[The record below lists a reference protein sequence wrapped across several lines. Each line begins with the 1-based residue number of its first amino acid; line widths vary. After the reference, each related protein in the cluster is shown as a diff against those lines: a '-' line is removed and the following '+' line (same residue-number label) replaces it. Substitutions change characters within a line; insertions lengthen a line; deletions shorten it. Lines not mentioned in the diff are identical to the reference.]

1 MPRHAQT
8 FLRIRRLPS
17 ALILI
22 LLTTSACTSLNYPD
36 PESTP
41 AKPVS
46 SADSPATAQSTGVD
60 GTKTSTSTT
69 PEPAVIPPAAENDE
83 SDEVARSWSE
93 LARSARRARQ
103 AGRFEEAA
111 ELLEQAAMQLSMRA
125 PDNAQR
131 QSIHGARARIA
142 LDLIRSGRTEE
153 GEALAETLLAE
164 AETEPAITGSATV
177 DLAIAVADLRAQEAA
192 RDGLEISSLPLMRI
206 ALQASAKEKA
216 SKARLQLAYDISR
229 LAEREDDPSLA
240 RWGIDLALEDARL
253 LEPTKMGQLAA
264 LELARTR
271 IAITQDDLVAAQE
284 SADEA
289 NRLLEE
295 FGANAGNLAL
305 SESTLA
311 HVAALK
317 GDLDGARALAAS
329 AEDRL
334 AGEARISPS
343 TRRIIL
349 AELARAARATGETET
364 ARRRYEAA
372 LEIPGAQTP
381 SDLDLEDRLA
391 SELAALAEAGAST
404 GIEVPSEASEQSAEP

>member
-60 GTKTSTSTT
+60 GTKTPTT
-69 PEPAVIPPAAENDE
+69 PEPAVIPPIAENDE

-305 SESTLA
+305 CESTLA

-317 GDLDGARALAAS
+317 GDLDGARALAAR

-334 AGEARISPS
+334 AGEARISPA

-381 SDLDLEDRLA
+381 SDLDLEDRLT
-391 SELAALAEAGAST
+391 SELAALSEAGAST
-404 GIEVPSEASEQSAEP
+404 GIEVPSGASEQIAEP

>member
-60 GTKTSTSTT
+60 RTKTSTT

-142 LDLIRSGRTEE
+142 LALLRSGRTEE
-153 GEALAETLLAE
+153 GESLAETLLAE

-216 SKARLQLAYDISR
+216 SKTRLQLAYDISR
-229 LAEREDDPSLA
+229 LAERENDPSLA

-372 LEIPGAQTP
+372 LEIPCAQTP

-404 GIEVPSEASEQSAEP
+404 AIEVPSEASEQSAEP